1 MKVNFIVPD
10 EKSLAKKV
18 KKIAEGKKSAFN
30 KEAELYENGG
40 ILQGFNFEQ
49 RAD

>member
-10 EKSLAKKV
+10 EKSLVKKV
-18 KKIAEGKKSAFN
+18 KKIAEGKKTTF
-30 KEAELYENGG
+30 KREAKLYENGS